1 LSVLIGSPVSFAIR
15 RLSLVMCIPN
25 AETTATC
32 EGLFEGITIIGE
44 EKLHWRFF
52 R

>member
-1 LSVLIGSPVSFAIR
+1 
-15 RLSLVMCIPN
+15 MYIPN

-44 EKLHWRFF
+44 EKSNEWFF